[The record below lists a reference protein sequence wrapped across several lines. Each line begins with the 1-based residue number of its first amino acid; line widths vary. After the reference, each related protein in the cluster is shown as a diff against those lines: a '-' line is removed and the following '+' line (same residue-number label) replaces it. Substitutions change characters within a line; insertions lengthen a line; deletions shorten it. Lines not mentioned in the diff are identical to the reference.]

1 MHHKQFL
8 SCSSTHCARTQSKTP
23 LRKSKSGSNLK
34 VAQKIESE
42 SKSSCKSSR
51 CKGACKLCFKCRTGK
66 PRCRKCGAILGSPAE
81 ISRHRAPPADSQS
94 RHSCWPC
101 SRPHFMH
108 AWSPREQ
115 RKGVPLAF
123 PVQPW
128 AKLKLKQYGT
138 PFLLRADRPLRALGT
153 AARFDLSGLSD
164 FLSLGSE
171 SSDPELTGRFL
182 VFLYGLSPPAPFG
195 VGSRWKTTVA
205 SELIFWNKASR
216 GFVPVASAWIFEPA
230 ASATSFHSSWSAR
243 ITELTEGPSNPG
255 GTGRFKCARKPCVT
269 MSKAAKDT
277 TPAWSAARARRVNAC
292 WRRSG
297 QFKSRRMDESLD
309 FTTSW
314 LCSR

>member
-51 CKGACKLCFKCRTGK
+51 CKGACKLCFKSGK

-115 RKGVPLAF
+115 LQRCVTSF
-123 PVQPW
+123 
-128 AKLKLKQYGT
+128 
-138 PFLLRADRPLRALGT
+138 
-153 AARFDLSGLSD
+153 SGATM
-164 FLSLGSE
+164 GQIE
-171 SSDPELTGRFL
+171 IEAIWNAFL
-182 VFLYGLSPPAPFG
+182 V
-195 VGSRWKTTVA
+195 
-205 SELIFWNKASR
+205 
-216 GFVPVASAWIFEPA
+216 
-230 ASATSFHSSWSAR
+230 
-243 ITELTEGPSNPG
+243 
-255 GTGRFKCARKPCVT
+255 
-269 MSKAAKDT
+269 
-277 TPAWSAARARRVNAC
+277 ARR
-292 WRRSG
+292 
-297 QFKSRRMDESLD
+297 
-309 FTTSW
+309 
-314 LCSR
+314 